1 MERIIGSE
9 ELRNY
14 IALSEKMA
22 EMESKLYEAGDQ
34 LSQEEFKIEQVMAQQ
49 NKIRFDEQENDLFRK
64 QMESILKTLAANYK
78 DFGFDNNLYFD
89 LVYNLIF
96 LEFEKFDSLYQADG
110 VKDML
115 TDIGIDQYMRDRIK
129 GLLEHECGCES
140 C

>member
-9 ELRNY
+9 DLKNY

-22 EMESKLYEAGDQ
+22 EMESKLYESGDQ
-34 LSQEEFKIEQVMAQQ
+34 LSQKEFKIEQVMAQQ

-64 QMESILKTLAANYK
+64 QLESIIKTLAANYK
-78 DFGFDNNLYFD
+78 AFGFDNNLYFD

-96 LEFEKFDSLYQADG
+96 LEFEKFDNLYQTDG

-115 TDIGIDQYMRDRIK
+115 TEIGIDQYMRDRIK
-129 GLLEHECGCES
+129 GLLNHECGCES